1 MDLNWG
7 PPPLDSSFNIKT
19 ANLWVKFKV
28 FTFHSEK
35 ILLLGFNNRNI
46 VSWGISSLQ
55 INENASCC
63 LAC

>member
-28 FTFHSEK
+28 FTFHSKK

-46 VSWGISSLQ
+46 VSFTFYVGYFQSA
-55 INENASCC
+55 N
-63 LAC
+63 